1 MKSIRRCYDVS
12 NVVVEVSRVTRE
24 NQTVSERMTSESH
37 HLFYYVLRSRAVL
50 HVDSS
55 DQELHTF
62 VVVVVVVTQQQQQ
75 HSSSFVP
82 KVDQDSM
89 LVDNVVE
96 VVLE

>member
-1 MKSIRRCYDVS
+1 MKWIRRCYDVS
-12 NVVVEVSRVTRE
+12 NVVVELSRVIRE
-24 NQTVSERMTSESH
+24 NQTVSERMTSVSH
-37 HLFYYVLRSRAVL
+37 HLFYYVLRSREVL

>member
-37 HLFYYVLRSRAVL
+37 HLFCYVLRSRAVL

-55 DQELHTF
+55 DQALHTF
-62 VVVVVVVTQQQQQ
+62 VVVVVVTRQQ

>member
-12 NVVVEVSRVTRE
+12 NVVVELSRVIRE
-24 NQTVSERMTSESH
+24 NQTVSERMTSVSH
-37 HLFYYVLRSRAVL
+37 HLFYYVLRSREVL